1 MPTRIL
7 IVGNDPLARSGLATL
22 LDGEPECQVVGDRTP
37 ESVRSEG
44 FDSQQPD
51 VIVWDLGWDP
61 APFDEPL
68 SVAADIGVPVVAL
81 LPDRTLAAVIWGAGV
96 RGLLPRD
103 VAGASLLAAIGAARA
118 GLAVLDPDLAV
129 AALAPRTPH
138 ALPETT
144 IGAALT
150 PREAEVL
157 ALLVD
162 GLPNKSIAIRL
173 DISDHTVKFHVNAIL
188 GKLGARS
195 RTEAAV
201 LATRMGMLDL

>member
-1 MPTRIL
+1 MAMRVL

-22 LDGEPECQVVGDRTP
+22 LGGEPECQVVGERTP

-44 FDSQQPD
+44 FGGLQPD
-51 VIVWDLGWDP
+51 VVIWDLGWDP
-61 APFDEPL
+61 APFNEPL
-68 SVAADIGVPVVAL
+68 SDAVDAGVPVVAL
-81 LPDRTLAAVIWGAGV
+81 LSDPAFAGATWGAGV

-103 VAGASLLAAIGAARA
+103 AAGASLLAAIGAARA
-118 GLAVLDPDLAV
+118 GLAVLDPEMAV
-129 AALAPRTPH
+129 AALAPRIPH
-138 ALPETT
+138 AFPENP

-173 DISDHTVKFHVNAIL
+173 GISDHTVKFHVNAIL
-188 GKLGARS
+188 GKLGAQS